1 MREMPLGIDPSEI
14 CLYRPS
20 SDEVAAAQQWLLT
33 GVGSVPSAIALA
45 CTVNGYERHPEIE
58 GLWSWGEQQMAL
70 LKTKPVDQF
79 STQDLLDVL
88 CYINRAERFIEGT
101 MESYAAE
108 IDIIVRELIRRVEH
122 PGS

>member
-1 MREMPLGIDPSEI
+1 
-14 CLYRPS
+14 
-20 SDEVAAAQQWLLT
+20 
-33 GVGSVPSAIALA
+33 
-45 CTVNGYERHPEIE
+45 
-58 GLWSWGEQQMAL
+58 MAL